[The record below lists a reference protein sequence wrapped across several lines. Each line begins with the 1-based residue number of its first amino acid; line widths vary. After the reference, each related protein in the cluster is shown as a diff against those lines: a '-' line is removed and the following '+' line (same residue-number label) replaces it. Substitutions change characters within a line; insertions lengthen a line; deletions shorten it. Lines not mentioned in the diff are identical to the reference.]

1 MLSPTIRIGLRQHTG
16 SFLEELEKLG
26 ERTRLRGIDQES
38 WKEAC
43 RLVQITEDIA
53 PWYLRR
59 GGTKGPELVA
69 ELSKAAEQTV
79 QRYNMLAYQCHHHYT
94 ILSFAFSRP
103 VTGPKA
109 PLILLNAG
117 SNVAKSQD

>member
-1 MLSPTIRIGLRQHTG
+1 VIGNRG
-16 SFLEELEKLG
+16 K
-26 ERTRLRGIDQES
+26 RLAG
-38 WKEAC
+38 
-43 RLVQITEDIA
+43 LLQITEDIA
-53 PWYLRR
+53 PWYLRE

-103 VTGPKA
+103 VIGPKA